1 MDKDNKV
8 FLGHIID
15 CIVNIEDYTK
25 NFTANDFSNNRMI
38 VDAVIRNLEIIGE
51 AARNLADNFKSV
63 NSHIPWRDIAG
74 LRNILIHEYF
84 GVDKE
89 KVWKVIQKD
98 LPSFKK
104 EIELLLK

>member
-74 LRNILIHEYF
+74 
-84 GVDKE
+84 
-89 KVWKVIQKD
+89 
-98 LPSFKK
+98 FKK
-104 EIELLLK
+104 YINT